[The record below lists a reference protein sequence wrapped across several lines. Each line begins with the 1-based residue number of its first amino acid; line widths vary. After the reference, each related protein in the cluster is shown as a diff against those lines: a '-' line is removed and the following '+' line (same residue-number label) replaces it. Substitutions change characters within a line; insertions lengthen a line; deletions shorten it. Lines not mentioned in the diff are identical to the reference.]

1 MSYNISSW
9 KTKRLDGLAIPLK
22 AFFEH
27 ERTDFHPQKPTI
39 INAETMEISMECGCE
54 QEIEGI
60 LKDGIIHVTRMKM
73 SGEGSGIFK
82 HEVLDNALKQS
93 AGELEAV
100 LIWEGGDT
108 ISNFHVKNGIIEE
121 TDIEL

>member
-1 MSYNISSW
+1 
-9 KTKRLDGLAIPLK
+9 
-22 AFFEH
+22 
-27 ERTDFHPQKPTI
+27 
-39 INAETMEISMECGCE
+39 MECGCE